1 MNKVPSGTRIP
12 GNGGSAK
19 SAPSAVRQNGGHR
32 ETAEFADDGDG
43 KGSLESPKSLL
54 GQLGA
59 EASVVPVMWMGRA
72 AVAKRRLPKGY
83 RHPELDARLR
93 GERTRD
99 EAALLLAARRAG
111 IPVPVLY
118 DADRAGSTLV
128 LEQVPGPTLRQALE
142 SDAPAVAALRLG
154 ALGRAVGRL
163 HDAGLT
169 HGDLTTSNVLLPSPA
184 DPGSLVLIDFGLGAF
199 SEEPEPRG
207 VDLHLVE
214 EALAATHAGHA
225 FLFAAFL
232 EGYRATARCAPASL
246 QRLDDIRARGR
257 YH

>member
-1 MNKVPSGTRIP
+1 MSPASEPGIP
-12 GNGGSAK
+12 GGLGIPR
-19 SAPSAVRQNGGHR
+19 PS
-32 ETAEFADDGDG
+32 
-43 KGSLESPKSLL
+43 ESPESLQSL
-54 GQLGA
+54 FGRGGKVGA
-59 EASVVPVMWMGRA
+59 EAEVAPTDWMGRA
-72 AVAKRRLPKGY
+72 TVAKRRLPKPY

-93 GERTRD
+93 SERTRD

-118 DADRAGSTLV
+118 DADRAASVLV
-128 LEQVPGPTLRQALE
+128 LEQVPGPTLRVALE
-142 SDAPAVAALRLG
+142 SDGDAVAAQRLG

-169 HGDLTTSNVLLPSPA
+169 HGDLTTSNVLLPEPA
-184 DPGSLVLIDFGLGAF
+184 DAARLVLIDFGLGAF

-214 EALAATHAGHA
+214 EALAATDARHKA
-225 FLFAAFL
+225 LFAAFL
-232 EGYRATARCAPASL
+232 DGYRAAARCAPASL
-246 QRLDDIRARGR
+246 QRLDDIRQRGR

>member
-1 MNKVPSGTRIP
+1 
-12 GNGGSAK
+12 
-19 SAPSAVRQNGGHR
+19 
-32 ETAEFADDGDG
+32 
-43 KGSLESPKSLL
+43 
-54 GQLGA
+54 
-59 EASVVPVMWMGRA
+59 MGRA

-99 EAALLLAARRAG
+99 EASLLLAARRAG

-118 DADRAGSTLV
+118 DADRGQSTLV

-142 SDAPAVAALRLG
+142 SDADAVALLRL
-154 ALGRAVGRL
+154 AELGRMVGRL

-169 HGDLTTSNVLLPSPA
+169 HGDLTTSNVLLPEPA
-184 DPGSLVLIDFGLGAF
+184 GAARLVLIDFGLGAF

-214 EALAATHAGHA
+214 EALAATDARHAA
-225 FLFAAFL
+225 LFAAFL
-232 EGYRATARCAPASL
+232 DGYRGAARCAPAAL
-246 QRLDDIRARGR
+246 QRLDDIRQRGR

>member
-1 MNKVPSGTRIP
+1 MTLDKTMNPLNPQNPDERFSAFSGFTFQLKV
-12 GNGGSAK
+12 
-19 SAPSAVRQNGGHR
+19 
-32 ETAEFADDGDG
+32 
-43 KGSLESPKSLL
+43 
-54 GQLGA
+54 GA
-59 EASVVPVMWMGRA
+59 EAKVEPVDWMGRA
-72 AVAKRRLPKGY
+72 VVAKRRLPKGY

-93 GERTRD
+93 GERTRE
-99 EAALLLAARRAG
+99 EANLLLAARRAG

-118 DADRAGSTLV
+118 DADRVGSALV

-142 SDAPAVAALRLG
+142 SDAATVAASRLE

-169 HGDLTTSNVLLPSPA
+169 HGDLTTSNVLLPDPA
-184 DPGSLVLIDFGLGAF
+184 DPARVVLIDFGLGAF

-214 EALAATHAGHA
+214 EALAATDPRHQA
-225 FLFAAFL
+225 LFAAFL
-232 EGYRATARCAPASL
+232 HGYGGARCAPAAL